1 MIKIVEK
8 EVLNVDIFYS
18 NQDITSLRWLS
29 EIEYEMTK
37 QRTSLIF
44 RIHEL
49 SSDYAKSM
57 NIFSELIIFNNN
69 KINLDQLKKII
80 KIHCINE

>member
-8 EVLNVDIFYS
+8 EILNVDIFYS
-18 NQDITSLRWLS
+18 NQDITSLRWIS

-49 SSDYAKSM
+49 SSEYAKSM
-57 NIFSELIIFNNN
+57 KIFSELIIFNNN